1 MTAER
6 LRRLY
11 RGLPAWGRAAL
22 PPRLEAWARARLR
35 PGAATPRGFE
45 DRLWGGFTEAARRD
59 LAALVAAAPPP
70 EAAEAALVLA
80 RSHAAEGD
88 FATAL
93 VHVRQMCA
101 LHPPAARDR
110 RQGLLEALFLA
121 RLGRGAEA
129 RARID
134 ALPARRFDP
143 SRALIAATA
152 WGASPGGAAEALG
165 AINAVFRRHGLQD
178 IGLRDPSGPLA
189 LDNLRGADPGP
200 KSGSPARISVIVP
213 AFAAEATLPA
223 ALASL
228 ADQTHADLEVLVV
241 DDASPDGTAD
251 VAADAARA
259 DPRFRLIRQPEN
271 LGGYAA
277 RNRALAQA
285 TGDFVTV
292 HDADDWS
299 HPEKLARQ
307 LRALIRSKAAS
318 NVSTWVRTT
327 PDLAFLGP
335 ARVFPDLMGLNDSA
349 TLFRRDLFSRFGG
362 WDDARIGADKELIW
376 RFERLEGRPPEAF
389 RRRLVL
395 PDCPLAF
402 GRHAPASLTRTSA
415 THVLT
420 VYHGLRREY
429 REAAAFWH
437 AGLDPA
443 RIRSQG
449 LGAGPPFFP
458 APPMLRARPP
468 ADPGA
473 DILFIGDF
481 NFQGGTQKSALH
493 MIRAARAAGLRAAL
507 LHYRRYDQDVTAP
520 LDPGVRRLAG
530 ETGTRILAPG
540 ERLRAATVVVTYPPV
555 FAERMDRFPQVAHDR
570 LVVVVNQ
577 LAERDRARTDIAY
590 EPGRVRA
597 NLAALLGGEGEWT
610 PISPLVRALM
620 VADPRYP
627 PPAPDT
633 WTPLVDPAP
642 FAARPACWRGAAQAR
657 PVLGRHG
664 RDHPLKWPRDAAA
677 IRAAYGAGRPCETR
691 FLGGAFHARRRLGR
705 WPRNWRDIPFDGMEV
720 PAFLAGLDVFIHH
733 PDPDY
738 IEEFGRAPMEAM
750 AAGLPV
756 ILAPELAPT
765 FGAAALYAPPEG
777 VWPLVERLWG
787 DRAFWEARSAA
798 GRAFVA
804 ANCGY
809 DRFPARLARPA

>member
-1 MTAER
+1 MPPKVEER
-6 LRRLY
+6 LRALAR
-11 RGLPAWGRAAL
+11 RRA
-22 PPRLEAWARARLR
+22 
-35 PGAATPRGFE
+35 GASGTVPWLE
-45 DRLWGGFTEAARRD
+45 DRLWGGFAQAARRD
-59 LAALVAAAPPP
+59 LAALAVSAPPSV
-70 EAAEAALVLA
+70 AAEATLVLA
-80 RSHAAEGD
+80 RAEAAEGD
-88 FATAL
+88 FAAAL
-93 VHVRQMCA
+93 AQVQAMRR

-110 RQGLLEALFLA
+110 RQVLLEALFLA
-121 RLGRGAEA
+121 RLGQGAEA
-129 RARID
+129 RARLD
-134 ALPARRFDP
+134 ASPARGFDA
-143 SRALIAATA
+143 SRALAVASA
-152 WGASPGGAAEALG
+152 WAVTPGGDAAALG
-165 AINAVFRRHGLQD
+165 AINGVFRRHGLQD
-178 IGLRDPSGPLA
+178 IVRRDPAAPLS

-200 KSGSPARISVIVP
+200 KSGSRGRISVLVP
-213 AFAAEATLPA
+213 AFAAEATLPT

-228 ADQTHADLEVLVV
+228 AEQTHADLEVLVV
-241 DDASPDGTAD
+241 DDASSDGTAD
-251 VAADAARA
+251 VAADFARA
-259 DPRFRLIRQPEN
+259 DPRFRLIRQPRN

-277 RNRALAQA
+277 RNRALAEA
-285 TGDFVTV
+285 SGEFVTV

-307 LRALIRSKAAS
+307 LHALIRSKAAS
-318 NVSTWVRTT
+318 NVSAWVRTT
-327 PDLAFLGP
+327 PDLVFLGP

-376 RFERLEGRPPEAF
+376 RFERLEGRAPEAF
-389 RRRLVL
+389 RRRLIL
-395 PDCPLAF
+395 PDCPLSF
-402 GRHAPASLTRTSA
+402 GRLAPASLTRTSA

-443 RIRSQG
+443 RIRAQG
-449 LGAGPPFFP
+449 FGARPPFFP
-458 APPMLRARPP
+458 APPVLRAELPP
-468 ADPGA
+468 DPGI
-473 DILFIGDF
+473 DLLFIGDF
-481 NFQGGTQKSALH
+481 NFRGGTQKSALH
-493 MIRAARAAGLRAAL
+493 MIRAARTAGFSAAL

-520 LDPGVRRLAG
+520 LDPAVRRLARDSA
-530 ETGTRILAPG
+530 TRIVAPG
-540 ERLRAATVVVTYPPV
+540 ERLRAATVVATYPPV
-555 FAERMDRFPQVAHDR
+555 FAERMDRFPQIDHDR

-577 LAERDRARTDIAY
+577 MAERDRAGTDVAY
-590 EPGRVRA
+590 DPARVRET
-597 NLAALLGGEGEWT
+597 LFALLGSEGEWA
-610 PISPLVRALM
+610 PISPRVRALM
-620 VADPRYP
+620 AADPRYP
-627 PPAPDT
+627 APIADT

-642 FAARPACWRGAAQAR
+642 FAAHPARWRGDAAAR

-664 RDHPLKWPRDAAA
+664 RDHPLKWPRAETA
-677 IRAAYGAGRPCETR
+677 IRAAYGADRPCETR

-705 WPRNWRDIPFDGMEV
+705 WPRNWRDIPFDGVEV

-765 FGAAALYAPPEG
+765 FGEAALYASPEG

-809 DRFPARLARPA
+809 DRFPARLRHRA